1 MQILFSKSYE
11 NGINSGLGIV
21 KGEVKKFDKK
31 YEIVPNIG
39 WNAIKLK
46 NRNKGCLNNSNDKFF
61 YFVHSFYCSPKN
73 KKIISSTSSFWKL

>member
-21 KGEVKKFDKK
+21 KGSKKFDKK

-46 NRNKGCLNNSNDKFF
+46 
-61 YFVHSFYCSPKN
+61 
-73 KKIISSTSSFWKL
+73 